1 MSSVTQEARARWLD
15 FTVERLDAENKALRR
30 KLRLSSRHA
39 RRVQQAFEDAHLMA
53 TSHIAYVDTGRAA
66 MERRGITKRRWE
78 CAVALLRMA
87 RVLDG
92 TRWLLHDAERIG
104 SKLERAVER
113 AIDEPGLFRV
123 YLPPYVR

>member
-39 RRVQQAFEDAHLMA
+39 RRVRLAFEDAQFLTTA
-53 TSHIAYVDTGRAA
+53 HIGYLDTGRAA

-78 CAVALLRMA
+78 CAVALLKMA

-92 TRWLLHDAERIG
+92 SRWRLHDAERIG
-104 SKLERAVER
+104 GKLERAVER
-113 AIDEPGLFRV
+113 AIDEPGLYRV
-123 YLPPYVR
+123 YLPPYIR